1 MVQIAFKQDETEKY
15 YNVYNT
21 MDKKRNYLAK
31 EESFI
36 ASMYENFDH
45 AMSSKSSRA
54 EYLEQCN
61 AMVSNIH
68 VSTATLPCP

>member
-61 AMVSNIH
+61 TMVSNIH